1 VYVHGDPTQIIVSV
15 DPGSDADVEERAE
28 AALSLR
34 ADLAN
39 LDVESVQFAG
49 GGASQE
55 TGAKSGDPVSWGTLV
70 VAVVSSGALT
80 ALIATVNGWLG
91 RQQGGSVTVKI
102 GEDELVLTGASSE
115 DQRRVV
121 DDWLAR
127 RGTRGAGDG

>member
-1 VYVHGDPTQIIVSV
+1 MHDEPTQIIVSV
-15 DPGSDADVEERAE
+15 DPGSGADVEERAE

-34 ADLAN
+34 DDLAN
-39 LDVESVQFAG
+39 LDIESVELAT
-49 GGASQE
+49 ATSRE
-55 TGAKSGDPVSWGTLV
+55 AGAKSGDPVSWGTLV
-70 VAVVSSGALT
+70 VAIVSSGALT

-91 RQQGGSVTVKI
+91 RQRGGSVTVKI

-127 RGTRGAGDG
+127 RGTRDAGDG